1 MEFGWCS
8 DCDAQQFAPAEIGQ
22 ALHVQDRPVSV
33 GKHAQSFAA
42 PHPNDAHSRRLTPV
56 CDFIP
61 GELPAGFQIAKTSRH
76 SAHECTLLLCLLEF
90 SHRLHDSHA
99 APPT

>member
-42 PHPNDAHSRRLTPV
+42 PHPHDAHSRRLP
-56 CDFIP
+56 P
-61 GELPAGFQIAKTSRH
+61 
-76 SAHECTLLLCLLEF
+76 
-90 SHRLHDSHA
+90 LHDAKRRENQFPQPRLIEFRHYPA
-99 APPT
+99 NIRIPL